1 MSHDSEVI
9 DDYLGEEVVD
19 PRSQTIG
26 TLVCYWE
33 QKRGGPTLLGIDIG
47 MVEGNTHVVPA
58 KSAEFDE
65 RKSCVVISFTKERIS
80 RAPALECG
88 SEIDREFEKKV
99 YHFYGPTEFDYDP
112 TDDSVPYQDLK
123 RTNHSK

>member
-1 MSHDSEVI
+1 MSDLSDVL
-9 DDYLGEEVVD
+9 DDYLDEEVVD

-33 QKRGGPTLLGIDIG
+33 QNTGEPTLLGIDIG

-58 KSAEFDE
+58 KSAELDE
-65 RKSCVVISFTKERIS
+65 RKSYVVIPFTKERIS

-99 YHFYGPTEFDYDP
+99 YNFYGPTEFDYDP